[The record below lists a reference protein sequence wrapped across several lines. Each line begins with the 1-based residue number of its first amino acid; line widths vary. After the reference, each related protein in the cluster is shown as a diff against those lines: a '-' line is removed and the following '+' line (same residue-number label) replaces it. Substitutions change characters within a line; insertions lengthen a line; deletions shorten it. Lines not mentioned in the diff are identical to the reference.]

1 MESYEER
8 NLDELV
14 LFEELV
20 LECCQWIK
28 NVLLH
33 SNELLLPLDSL
44 LVEPDNILRSD
55 THDLLRLLVK
65 KRAQIELLLKHLRLD
80 QVSVDGGLYLEV
92 LRVLHQSIEELPRLL
107 RLLGLLRL
115 LLLDDH
121 LGIVQNVYELKV
133 VFDQVS

>member
-1 MESYEER
+1 MQSYEET

-20 LECCQWIK
+20 LQCSQWIK

-33 SNELLLPLDSL
+33 SDELLLPLDSL

-65 KRAQIELLLKHLRLD
+65 ESAQIELLLKHLRLD
-80 QVSVDGGLYLEV
+80 QVSVDGGLYLQV
-92 LRVLHQSIEELPRLL
+92 LRVLHQNIEQLPRLL
-107 RLLGLLRL
+107 
-115 LLLDDH
+115 
-121 LGIVQNVYELKV
+121 
-133 VFDQVS
+133 